1 MKLDLKLLSI
11 RFSQMKNEPPVPTE
25 SINSYLLEKI
35 LLPCMNGGKI
45 LLQDIEF
52 DSFEVKDIDELEEY
66 YNELSKAGV
75 KLRQF
80 METVRNLPS
89 VTCKTRSF
97 C

>member
-1 MKLDLKLLSI
+1 M
-11 RFSQMKNEPPVPTE
+11 
-25 SINSYLLEKI
+25 
-35 LLPCMNGGKI
+35 
-45 LLQDIEF
+45 LQDIEF

>member
-1 MKLDLKLLSI
+1 MKLDLKLLSM
-11 RFSQMKNEPPVPTE
+11 RFSQARNEPPAPTE
-25 SINSYLLEKI
+25 GVNAYLLEKI